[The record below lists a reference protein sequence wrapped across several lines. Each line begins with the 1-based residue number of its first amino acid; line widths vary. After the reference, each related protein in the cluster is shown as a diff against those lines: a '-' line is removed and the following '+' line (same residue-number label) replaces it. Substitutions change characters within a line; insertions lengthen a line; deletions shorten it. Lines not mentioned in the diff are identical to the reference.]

1 MRYPPLSV
9 LASAG
14 AIALHLVL
22 GATAACSN
30 TTEWVTIWGAMP
42 QLTEP
47 ANLPPAPFNS
57 TGLVFDD
64 TTIRQTVK
72 LSLDTDV
79 IRLEISN
86 VFGGSDLPIT
96 AATVAIPANQTA
108 GIKTIQTDTTQAL
121 TFSGSQS
128 FIVPN
133 GASVLSDPI
142 HMPVAAQSILSISIY
157 LENGQITNDITSHP
171 GSRTTSF
178 FAKGNHLESLD
189 FEAETAGSADH
200 WYFISAVEG
209 LIPGTASTLV
219 IVGDSITDGRGST
232 TNGNDRWP
240 DQLLVRLSENPATRS
255 TAILNQAAGGNRV
268 LNDGLGPNALGRI
281 DRDVISHPGV
291 RHAIIFEGVNDIGTA
306 GTDEATQSVVGDR
319 LIQAYDQIVQRLHR
333 HNVIVIGAT
342 ITPMTGTGQ
351 VYGHPNREATRQRVN
366 KWIRE
371 AGVFDTVIDFDE
383 AVRDP
388 EQQDQLLPKY
398 DTGDHLH
405 LNPAG
410 YLAMAESVDLTL
422 FEMGR

>member
-1 MRYPPLSV
+1 
-9 LASAG
+9 
-14 AIALHLVL
+14 
-22 GATAACSN
+22 
-30 TTEWVTIWGAMP
+30 
-42 QLTEP
+42 
-47 ANLPPAPFNS
+47 
-57 TGLVFDD
+57 VFDD

-79 IRLEISN
+79 IRLEINN
-86 VFGGSDLPIT
+86 VFGGSDLSIT
-96 AATVAIPANQTA
+96 AATVAIPANQTV
-108 GIKTIQTDTTQAL
+108 GIKAIQTDTTQAL

-157 LENGQITNDITSHP
+157 LKNGQTTNEITSHP

-209 LIPGTASTLV
+209 LIPGTASTV
-219 IVGDSITDGRGST
+219 AIVGDSITDGRGST

-240 DQLLVRLSENPATRS
+240 DQLLVRLSENPTTRS
-255 TAILNQAAGGNRV
+255 TAILNQAAGGNRI

-281 DRDVISHPGV
+281 DRDVTSHPGV

-319 LIQAYDQIVQRLHR
+319 VIQAYDQIVQRLHR
-333 HNVIVIGAT
+333 HKITVIGAT

-371 AGVFDTVIDFDE
+371 SGVFDAVIDFDE
-383 AVRDP
+383 VVRDP
-388 EQQDQLLPKY
+388 AQQDQLLPKY

-410 YLAMAESVDLTL
+410 YLAMAESVDLKL
-422 FEMGR
+422 FETGR

>member
-1 MRYPPLSV
+1 MRYPPLSL

-14 AIALHLVL
+14 AIVL
-22 GATAACSN
+22 NLAQGATAACSN
-30 TTEWVTIWGAMP
+30 TTEWVAIWGAMP

-64 TTIRQTVK
+64 ATIRQTVK

-79 IRLEISN
+79 IRLEIRN
-86 VFGGSDLPIT
+86 VFGGSDLSIT

-108 GIKTIQTDTTQAL
+108 GIKAIQTDTTQAL

-157 LENGQITNDITSHP
+157 LKNGQTTNEITSHP

-209 LIPGTASTLV
+209 LIPGTASTIA

-240 DQLLVRLSENPATRS
+240 DQLLVRLSENPTTRS
-255 TAILNQAAGGNRV
+255 TAILNQAAGGNRI

-291 RHAIIFEGVNDIGTA
+291 RHVIIFEGVNDIGTA
-306 GTDEATQSVVGDR
+306 STDEATQSAVGDR
-319 LIQAYDQIVQRLHR
+319 LIQAYDQIIQRLHR
-333 HNVIVIGAT
+333 HNMIVVGVT

-371 AGVFDTVIDFDE
+371 SGVFDAVVDFDE
-383 AVRDP
+383 VVRDP
-388 EQQDQLLPKY
+388 AQQDQLLPKY

-422 FEMGR
+422 FEASR

>member
-1 MRYPPLSV
+1 M
-9 LASAG
+9 
-14 AIALHLVL
+14 
-22 GATAACSN
+22 
-30 TTEWVTIWGAMP
+30 
-42 QLTEP
+42 
-47 ANLPPAPFNS
+47 
-57 TGLVFDD
+57 
-64 TTIRQTVK
+64 K

-86 VFGGSDLPIT
+86 VFGGSDLSIT

-108 GIKTIQTDTTQAL
+108 GIKAIQTDTTQAL

-157 LENGQITNDITSHP
+157 LKNGQTTNEITSHP

-209 LIPGTASTLV
+209 LIPGTASTIA

-240 DQLLVRLSENPATRS
+240 DQLLVRLSENPTTRS
-255 TAILNQAAGGNRV
+255 TAILNQAAGGNRI

-291 RHAIIFEGVNDIGTA
+291 RHVIIFEGVNDIGTA
-306 GTDEATQSVVGDR
+306 STDEATQSAVGDR
-319 LIQAYDQIVQRLHR
+319 LIQAYDQIIQRLHR
-333 HNVIVIGAT
+333 HNMIVVGVT

-371 AGVFDTVIDFDE
+371 SGVFDAVVDFDE
-383 AVRDP
+383 VVRDP
-388 EQQDQLLPKY
+388 AQQDQLLPKY

-422 FEMGR
+422 FEASR

>member
-1 MRYPPLSV
+1 MMYTPISFLVSAAAV
-9 LASAG
+9 ALNLAS
-14 AIALHLVL
+14 

-30 TTEWVTIWGAMP
+30 KTEWVTIWGAMP

-47 ANLPPAPFNS
+47 ANLPAAPFNS

-72 LSLDTDV
+72 LSLDADV

-86 VFGGSDLPIT
+86 VFGGSDLSIT
-96 AATVAIPANQTA
+96 AATVAMPANQTS
-108 GIKTIQTDTTQAL
+108 GIKEIQEDTTQPL
-121 TFSGSQS
+121 SFSGSQS

-142 HMPVAAQSILSISIY
+142 HMPVAAQSILAISIY
-157 LENGQITNDITSHP
+157 LENGQVTNEITSHP

-178 FAKGNHLESLD
+178 FAKGNNLESPD
-189 FEAETAGSADH
+189 FEAETVGSADH
-200 WYFISAVEG
+200 WYFISAIEG
-209 LIPGTASTLV
+209 FVSAPASTV
-219 IVGDSITDGRGST
+219 AIIGDSITDGRGST

-240 DQLLVRLSENPATRS
+240 DQLLVRLSENPKTRS
-255 TAILNQAAGGNRV
+255 TAILNQAAGGNRI

-281 DRDVISHPGV
+281 DRDVTSHPGV

-306 GTDEATQSVVGDR
+306 GTDEATQTVLGDR

-342 ITPMTGTGQ
+342 VTPMTGTGQ
-351 VYGHPNREATRQRVN
+351 AYGHPNREATRQRIN

-371 AGVFDTVIDFDE
+371 SGVFDAVIDFDE
-383 AVRDP
+383 VVRDP
-388 EQQDQLLPKY
+388 DQQDQLLPEY

-422 FEMGR
+422 FEK